1 MNDIWVGMAAGLV
14 ATVVISMMMLMKKA
28 LGIMP
33 GFGLIN
39 MLQTVTDEPKPIDW
53 LIHFVVGIV
62 IYGLLIALLASILP
76 FDYWLDGIVVGLIG
90 WMLAS
95 LTLMPAAGKGLF
107 GLGYGASGFIMSMMM
122 HVVFGAVLGLVYGW
136 LV

>member
-1 MNDIWVGMAAGLV
+1 MVAGFV
-14 ATVVISMMMLMKKA
+14 ATVVISMMMLMKKSM
-28 LGIMP
+28 GIMP
-33 GFGLIN
+33 RFGLIS
-39 MLQTVTDEPKPIDW
+39 MLQTVTDQPKSVDW
-53 LIHFVVGIV
+53 LIHFLVGIV
-62 IYGLLIALLASILP
+62 VYGLLIALLAPILP

-107 GLGYGASGFIMSMMM
+107 GLSYGASAFIMSMMM
-122 HVVFGAVLGLVYGW
+122 HAVFGLVLGLVYGW